1 MITSAS
7 NGQVKN
13 VVQLQQK
20 TKARRDQGLFVVE
33 GMKMFREAPRNWIH
47 KVFVAEHL
55 YQKPEIQTEL
65 SDYPVEVV
73 TDKIFGQMSDT
84 KTPQGILCV
93 MKTPRYDLRR
103 LTEKSNPLLVVLENL
118 QDPGNVGTILRTAEG
133 AGADGVLMSRNTVD
147 IFHPKVIRATMGS
160 IYRMPFLVAE
170 DMEKTIQMLK
180 EAKIR
185 IYAAHLR
192 GKNSYDEE
200 SYLGGTAFL
209 IGNEGNG
216 LSERLSDQ
224 ADCLI
229 RIPMEGQVES
239 LNAAMS
245 AGILMYEAGRQR
257 RKKV

>member
-93 MKTPRYDLRR
+93 MKTPRY
-103 LTEKSNPLLVVLENL
+103 

>member
-1 MITSAS
+1 
-7 NGQVKN
+7 
-13 VVQLQQK
+13 
-20 TKARRDQGLFVVE
+20 
-33 GMKMFREAPRNWIH
+33 
-47 KVFVAEHL
+47 
-55 YQKPEIQTEL
+55 
-65 SDYPVEVV
+65 
-73 TDKIFGQMSDT
+73 
-84 KTPQGILCV
+84 
-93 MKTPRYDLRR
+93 
-103 LTEKSNPLLVVLENL
+103 
-118 QDPGNVGTILRTAEG
+118 
-133 AGADGVLMSRNTVD
+133 
-147 IFHPKVIRATMGS
+147 
-160 IYRMPFLVAE
+160 MPFLVAE

>member
-13 VVQLQQK
+13 VAQLQQK

-33 GMKMFREAPRNWIH
+33 GMKMFREAPRGWIH
-47 KVFVAEHL
+47 KVYVAEHL
-55 YQKPEIQTEL
+55 YQEPGIAAEL
-65 SDYPVEVV
+65 DGYPVEVV
-73 TDKIFGQMSDT
+73 ADRVFTQMSDT
-84 KTPQGILCV
+84 KTPQGILCI
-93 MKTPRYDLRR
+93 MKKPHYELSEC
-103 LTEKSNPLLVVLENL
+103 LEKENPLLIVLEDL

-160 IYRMPFLVAE
+160 IYRMPFFPAE
-170 DMEKTIQMLK
+170 NMDETIELLK
-180 EAKIR
+180 KRKIR
-185 IYAAHLR
+185 IFAAHLD
-192 GKNSYDEE
+192 GKNCYDEE

-216 LSERLSDQ
+216 LSSRLADQ
-224 ADCLI
+224 ADCWI

>member
-7 NGQVKN
+7 NGQIKN

-33 GMKMFREAPRNWIH
+33 GMKMFREAPKDWIH
-47 KVFVAEHL
+47 KVFVADHL
-55 YQKPEIQTEL
+55 YKDIKSEL
-65 SDYPVEVV
+65 TGYPVEVV
-73 TDKIFGQMSDT
+73 TDRIFGQISDT

-93 MKTPRYDLRR
+93 MKKPCYDLNI
-103 LTEKSNPLLVVLENL
+103 LTEAPNPLLVVLEDL

-133 AGADGVLMSRNTVD
+133 AGVNGVLVSRNTVD
-147 IFHPKVIRATMGS
+147 LFHPKVIRATMGS
-160 IYRMPFLVAE
+160 IYRMPFFVAE
-170 DMEKTIQMLK
+170 DMKETIQLLK
-180 EAKIR
+180 KANIR
-185 IYAAHLR
+185 VFAAHLR
-192 GKNSYDEE
+192 GINSYDEE
-200 SYLGGTAFL
+200 GYLGGTAFL

-216 LSERLSDQ
+216 LSDELTCQ

-229 RIPMEGQVES
+229 HIPMEGQVES